1 MDAKNSNINKC
12 FYKTF
17 KKKVLS
23 GESNPE
29 EDRRKEREGSSTTS
43 NNATAEDE
51 VVQQASTTNYISEV
65 IEYLKTLQLKISEI
79 YNLRNDTRSIQ
90 MKSDK

>member
-1 MDAKNSNINKC
+1 MDAKNSNINKY

-23 GESNPE
+23 DEFNPE
-29 EDRRKEREGSSTTS
+29 EDRRKAREGSSTTS

-65 IEYLKTLQLKISEI
+65 LEYLKTLQLKISEI